1 MKKAKDFRDLSL
13 EELEATLQDACQQL
27 FQLKNERE
35 HSKKMEKPH
44 MISHIKKEIARMLTV
59 KNEKHLANESV

>member
-1 MKKAKDFRDLSL
+1 MKRAKDFRDLSI
-13 EELEATLQDACQQL
+13 EELGASLTDARQQL

-44 MISHIKKEIARMLTV
+44 QVSHLKKEIARMMTV
-59 KNEKHLANESV
+59 MNENHLSNESV

>member
-1 MKKAKDFRDLSL
+1 MRKAKEFRDLSV
-13 EELEATLQDACQQL
+13 EELEANYQDACQQL

-44 MISHIKKEIARMLTV
+44 SVSLIKKEIARMLTV
-59 KNEKHLANESV
+59 LREKHLAKESA